1 MMSQKTDEDEHSIEM
16 QLAYIA
22 KVMERCLQIN
32 KFQVTIFE
40 NNFKTMCFDNKSK
53 KDNYKIVPIMVGN
66 VNSDKERM
74 YGQLLAP
81 YFLKPN
87 VLFVI
92 SSDFCHWG
100 WFKQTS
106 KFTHF

>member
-40 NNFKTMCFDNKSK
+40 DNF
-53 KDNYKIVPIMVGN
+53 
-66 VNSDKERM
+66 
-74 YGQLLAP
+74 
-81 YFLKPN
+81 
-87 VLFVI
+87 VLTIKVKRTI
-92 SSDFCHWG
+92 T
-100 WFKQTS
+100 K
-106 KFTHF
+106 